1 MPVQFKVYRI
11 NAKILKIETDNEEYK
26 TVGKELKHSL
36 KNLQYSMYR
45 MPNNSARDHYTLLIA
60 QM

>member
-11 NAKILKIETDNEEYK
+11 NAKILKIETDNEEYR
-26 TVGKELKHSL
+26 TVGKEPKHPL
-36 KNLQYSMYR
+36 TNLQYSMYR
-45 MPNNSARDHYTLLIA
+45 MPNNTARDHYALLIA